1 MAREKVYATVAI
13 SNRHVHLTKEVY
25 DKLFDKAISI
35 KWPLRQIGEFA
46 ADQLVTLKTKEGEIA
61 NVRVVGPVRDYNQ
74 VELLP
79 SDRKILGI
87 NPPVRSS
94 GDLED
99 SESITIVGPKGEVTL
114 DDVCIIQ
121 ERHVHMNEN
130 KARELH
136 FENGQIVKV
145 KVDSDKGGMMEA
157 FVKVTKNGFYEV
169 HIDKDDANAFL
180 LENGDQVE
188 IER

>member
-114 DDVCIIQ
+114 DD
-121 ERHVHMNEN
+121 E
-130 KARELH
+130 
-136 FENGQIVKV
+136 
-145 KVDSDKGGMMEA
+145 
-157 FVKVTKNGFYEV
+157 
-169 HIDKDDANAFL
+169 
-180 LENGDQVE
+180 
-188 IER
+188 

>member
-1 MAREKVYATVAI
+1 M
-13 SNRHVHLTKEVY
+13 
-25 DKLFDKAISI
+25 
-35 KWPLRQIGEFA
+35 
-46 ADQLVTLKTKEGEIA
+46 
-61 NVRVVGPVRDYNQ
+61 
-74 VELLP
+74 
-79 SDRKILGI
+79 
-87 NPPVRSS
+87 
-94 GDLED
+94 
-99 SESITIVGPKGEVTL
+99 
-114 DDVCIIQ
+114 
-121 ERHVHMNEN
+121 MNEN